1 MTGEIGLCQSPKPR
15 KLGLSKCR
23 MPRNTKIKKSAK
35 TVKHT
40 VTEQNSGVQRQKNEV
55 DNI

>member
-15 KLGLSKCR
+15 KLGFSKCR

-40 VTEQNSGVQRQKNEV
+40 VTEQNSGVQRQNEV